1 MKISQVGQGIESSVD
16 NYLSLLKRVAKVLI
30 AVGLVDIA
38 YMVYC
43 IANGQG
49 YSSSLNIFAV
59 IAGIFLWRGHLGA
72 VRIVTRFSALMLTAA
87 TGIVLFLLPTLQPA
101 GLWLLEFKLNPVRTI
116 SGLIIMVAMLLL
128 LAWVYQQLRTRSV
141 VQALCR
147 AGQPTASPRFAF
159 GIGAAIPVLVAIMF
173 HCTLSSGAG
182 LKAIELARTK
192 YGNQYQYSPNSI
204 NWSGSHVSARLTAYN
219 DHEMKAVAVEWSN

>member
-16 NYLSLLKRVAKVLI
+16 NDLSVLKRVAKVLI

-116 SGLIIMVAMLLL
+116 SGHNNYGGNA
-128 LAWVYQQLRTRSV
+128 LASGLGLPTTSNQVCRSSALQSRPAHSLAQICFWYWCSHSGTR
-141 VQALCR
+141 
-147 AGQPTASPRFAF
+147 G
-159 GIGAAIPVLVAIMF
+159 
-173 HCTLSSGAG
+173 H
-182 LKAIELARTK
+182 
-192 YGNQYQYSPNSI
+192 
-204 NWSGSHVSARLTAYN
+204 HVPLHA
-219 DHEMKAVAVEWSN
+219 